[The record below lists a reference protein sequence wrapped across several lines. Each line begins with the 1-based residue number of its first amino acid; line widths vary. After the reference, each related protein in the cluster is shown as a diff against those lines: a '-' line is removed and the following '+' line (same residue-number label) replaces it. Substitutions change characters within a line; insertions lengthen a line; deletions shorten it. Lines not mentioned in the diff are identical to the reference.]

1 MSSSFS
7 KFEVVSKNKTGTWLS
22 PIPQPEVEVRLV
34 NPPLDKKLRN
44 YLGAAALALPEL
56 IEECQKYQKLLPQE
70 ARTKLPLRE
79 NQVVRDVP
87 CTPDREML
95 PSEIQF
101 KPDDNGVT
109 AARFR
114 WHEDVILHGVG
125 EHIVVIQV
133 RAHTKAELH
142 HDVARPVY
150 CINLKTYHAPHLN
163 LRYLAL
169 LSPEVM
175 FAEEAAKHFAKESD
189 AHNGSIIFDQVGRV
203 WIDEQVVKRAAY
215 RYSRFQIERTATG
228 TAPVLTDE
236 VRYSHFLVHRSHMPH
251 LPFDAE
257 KKRYII
263 PENNIQE
270 AA

>member
-44 YLGAAALALPEL
+44 YLGAAALALPE
-56 IEECQKYQKLLPQE
+56 IITESYRYQKLLPND
-70 ARTKLPLRE
+70 AKSALPLRE

-95 PSEIQF
+95 DSEIQF
-101 KPDDNGVT
+101 KADDHGVT
-109 AARFR
+109 SARFR

-125 EHIVVIQV
+125 EHVVVIQV

-150 CINLKTYHAPHLN
+150 CINLKTYHDPYLN
-163 LRYLAL
+163 LRFLAL
-169 LSPEVM
+169 LSPEIM
-175 FAEEAAKHFAKESD
+175 FAEEAAKRFSKESD
-189 AHNGSIIFDQVGRV
+189 THRGSIIFDQVGRV
-203 WIDEQVVKRAAY
+203 WIDEQVIKRAAY
-215 RYSRFQIERTATG
+215 HYSRYQIERTANG

-236 VRYSHFLVHRSHMPH
+236 IRYAHFLVHRSHMPH
-251 LPFDAE
+251 LPFDAD
-257 KKRYII
+257 KGRYLLPI
-263 PENNIQE
+263 NNIQE